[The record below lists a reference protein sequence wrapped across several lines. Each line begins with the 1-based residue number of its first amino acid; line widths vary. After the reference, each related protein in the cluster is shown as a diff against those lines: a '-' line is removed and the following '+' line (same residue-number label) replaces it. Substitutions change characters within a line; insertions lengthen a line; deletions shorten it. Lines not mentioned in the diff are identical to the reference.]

1 MDMVTSVVIVGSGF
15 TGFECARR
23 LGRRLRKTD
32 VDITIIS
39 PVDYMLYPPL
49 LPDVAGGVVD
59 ARFVAIP
66 LANTLKGVRAVRGRV
81 DAVDFANNTLT
92 YCDPEERSHRLSWD
106 RLVLTPG
113 SVTRLF
119 DIPGLATH
127 ARGLKTTA
135 EALYLRDHFV
145 EQLEL
150 ADIEDD
156 PKVAAARRTV
166 VVVGASYLGNEMV
179 VQLRGVAEEG
189 GK

>member
-39 PVDYMLYPPL
+39 PVDYMLYTPL

-66 LANTLKGVRAVRGRV
+66 LAGTLKGVRAIRGRV
-81 DAVDFANNTLT
+81 DHVGLED
-92 YCDPEERSHRLSWD
+92 HRLQFTDLEHRTRELSWD

-119 DIPGLATH
+119 DIPGLAKY
-127 ARGLKTTA
+127 ARGLKSTA
-135 EALYLRDHFV
+135 EALYLRDHV
-145 EQLEL
+145 LEQLEL
-150 ADIEDD
+150 SCLEEDAE
-156 PKVAAARRTV
+156 VGERSTHHRRGWRIV
-166 VVVGASYLGNEMV
+166 FRN
-179 VQLRGVAEEG
+179 
-189 GK
+189 